1 MGAHEIRR
9 GSAASEPR
17 VFQPGELRG
26 PRAQAAKTSRLGHFL
41 GKYIERFDRPE
52 PISFGAAFGNVERV
66 LVIPE
71 RGITGALF
79 AVPTLRAMRRG
90 FPRGKIAAL
99 VREEDKEL
107 LEGAVEVD
115 RVIGYSL
122 PRGVKRLS
130 AFMKLAKRLK
140 SYRFDVAILLDRQSD
155 FERIYLCYM
164 SGATIRA
171 GLQSDES
178 HPFLNLEVSRRV
190 SGSTRAQLGL
200 EIARIMGIDV
210 SGLGLMWEVPE
221 QERRTA
227 EQLIHFRKPR
237 EDELLIGFDP
247 GPGRGGTS
255 VSAAQQAKLLDQLCS
270 DYNARAI
277 LLTSPDYHDHARKLE
292 GLLSREPIFVQ
303 QRRTRD
309 VVSLLGQCDL
319 FVAGNTDLVY
329 FAIALGIPTVSMMTA
344 SELEAEAYP
353 DRDCL
358 EIITLVPGDR
368 FPIEEFMERTQSAML
383 RGAPRGSG

>member
-1 MGAHEIRR
+1 MSARETRG
-9 GSAASEPR
+9 GSATSEPPVSQSSDSQPR
-17 VFQPGELRG
+17 VT
-26 PRAQAAKTSRLGHFL
+26 KTSRLGRML
-41 GKYIERFDRPE
+41 GKYIDRFDRPD
-52 PISFGAAFGNVERV
+52 PISFGAAFESVERV

-71 RGITGALF
+71 SGVAGALF

-90 FPRGKIAAL
+90 FPQGKIAVL
-99 VREEDKEL
+99 VRDEDKEL
-107 LEGAVEVD
+107 LEGSVEVD

-122 PRGVKRLS
+122 PRGMKRVS
-130 AFMKLAKRLK
+130 TFMTLAKRLK
-140 SYRFDVAILLDRQSD
+140 SYRFDIAILLDRESD

-164 SGATIRA
+164 TGAKIRA
-171 GLQSDES
+171 GLQGDES

-200 EIARIMGIDV
+200 QIASVMGIDV
-210 SGLGLMWEVPE
+210 TGLGLMWEVPE

-255 VSAAQQAKLLDQLCS
+255 VSTAQQAKLLDQLCA

-277 LLTSPDYHDHARKLE
+277 LLTSTDHHEHAKKLE
-292 GLLSREPIFVQ
+292 SMLSREPIFVQ

-344 SELEAEAYP
+344 GELEAEAYP
-353 DRDCL
+353 DRDYL

-383 RGAPRGSG
+383 RGASEEGG

>member
-1 MGAHEIRR
+1 MAAEETRR
-9 GSAASEPR
+9 SSATGESR
-17 VFQPGELRG
+17 VLRAGESQG
-26 PRAQAAKTSRLGHFL
+26 VQSGKTSRLGRML

-52 PISFGAAFGNVERV
+52 PISFGAAFGSVERV

-71 RGITGALF
+71 RGVTGALF

-90 FPRGKIAAL
+90 FPRGKIAVL
-99 VREEDKEL
+99 VHEDDKEL
-107 LEGAVEVD
+107 LEGSVDVD
-115 RVIGYSL
+115 RVIGYAL
-122 PRGVKRLS
+122 PRGVKRMS
-130 AFMKLAKRLK
+130 SFMALAKRLK

-164 SGATIRA
+164 TGAKIRA
-171 GLQSDES
+171 GLQGDES

-210 SGLGLMWEVPE
+210 SGPGLMWEVPE

-255 VSAAQQAKLLDQLCS
+255 VSTTQQAKLLDQLCS
-270 DYNARAI
+270 DYSARAI
-277 LLTSPDYHDHARKLE
+277 LLTSPEHREQARKLE

-329 FAIALGIPTVSMMTA
+329 FAIAMGIPTVSMMTA
-344 SELEAEAYP
+344 DELEAEAYP

-368 FPIEEFMERTQSAML
+368 FPIEEFMERTQTAML
-383 RGAPRGSG
+383 RGTPEEDG

>member
-1 MGAHEIRR
+1 MAVRETR
-9 GSAASEPR
+9 GSSASSEPPVSQR
-17 VFQPGELRG
+17 NDSQPTVT
-26 PRAQAAKTSRLGHFL
+26 KTSRLGRMI
-41 GKYIERFDRPE
+41 GKYVDRFDKPE
-52 PISFGAAFGNVERV
+52 PISFGAAFESVERV

-71 RGITGALF
+71 CGVAGALF

-90 FPRGKIAAL
+90 FPQGKIAVL
-99 VREEDKEL
+99 VRDEDKEL
-107 LEGAVEVD
+107 LEGSVEVD

-122 PRGVKRLS
+122 PRGMKRMS
-130 AFMKLAKRLK
+130 AFMALAKRLK
-140 SYRFDVAILLDRQSD
+140 SYRFDIAILLDRESD

-164 SGATIRA
+164 TGAKIRA
-171 GLQSDES
+171 GLQGDES

-200 EIARIMGIDV
+200 EIARVMGIDV
-210 SGLGLMWEVPE
+210 AGLGLMWEVPE

-255 VSAAQQAKLLDQLCS
+255 VSTAQQAKLLDQLCA

-277 LLTSPDYHDHARKLE
+277 LLTSTEHHDQAKKLE
-292 GLLSREPIFVQ
+292 SLLSREPIFVQ

-344 SELEAEAYP
+344 GELEAEAYP

-383 RGAPRGSG
+383 RGASEEGG